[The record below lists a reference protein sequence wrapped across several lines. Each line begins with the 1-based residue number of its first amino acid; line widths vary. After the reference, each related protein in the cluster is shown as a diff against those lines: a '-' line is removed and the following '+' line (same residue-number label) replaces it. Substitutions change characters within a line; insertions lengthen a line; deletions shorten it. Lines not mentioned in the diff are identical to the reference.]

1 MAFKGGRTSMLLS
14 SRVAAIVVAVA
25 LLGLIFYSVAVG
37 F

>member
-1 MAFKGGRTSMLLS
+1 MAYKGGRTSMLTS
-14 SRVAAIVVAVA
+14 SKIAAIVVAVA

>member
-1 MAFKGGRTSMLLS
+1 MAYKGGRTSMLTS
-14 SRVAAIVVAVA
+14 SKIVAIVVAVA